1 MENITIEKVINFD
14 NNIDDIETID
24 VSKDVKYN
32 VLDDN
37 SHVEGFINVSGSVK
51 TLLESKE
58 FNETINVDIFTPTNK
73 EIDVDNFKINVVDYS
88 YVVNQKNLFLYVILN
103 IDGIVDVSEKE
114 ELKSDNEVLEINK
127 LNVIEEQRDVKEE
140 ENVDEVKEM
149 LEENKL
155 IIKDNN
161 MSDGVSKTWA
171 TDLFKLSDNYTLFM
185 KITLKWKTH

>member
-14 NNIDDIETID
+14 NNIDDIESIE
-24 VSKDVKYN
+24 VCKDVKYN

-37 SHVEGFINVSGSVK
+37 SHVEGFINVTGRVK
-51 TLLESKE
+51 TLLDSKD

-73 EIDVDNFKINVVDYS
+73 EIDVNNFKINIVDYS
-88 YVVNQKNLFLYVILN
+88 YVVNHKNLSLYVILN
-103 IDGIVDVSEKE
+103 IEGIIDVSKKE
-114 ELKSDNEVLEINK
+114 EEKVDNEVLEINK
-127 LNVIEEQRDVKEE
+127 LNVIEEQRELKEE
-140 ENVDEVKEM
+140 NDEVQEV

-161 MSDGVSKTWA
+161 MADAINKTWA

-185 KITLKWKTH
+185 KISLK

>member
-51 TLLESKE
+51 TLLEIKV

-73 EIDVDNFKINVVDYS
+73 EIDVDNFKINIVDYS
-88 YVVNQKNLFLYVILN
+88 YVVKQKNLSLYVILN

-114 ELKSDNEVLEINK
+114 EIKSDNEVLEINK

-140 ENVDEVKEM
+140 NVDEVSEM

-185 KITLKWKTH
+185 KISLK

>member
-14 NNIDDIETID
+14 NNIDDIESID

-37 SHVEGFINVSGSVK
+37 SHVEGFINVSGKVK

-73 EIDVDNFKINVVDYS
+73 EIDVENFKINIVDYS
-88 YVVNQKNLFLYVILN
+88 YVVNQKNLSLYVILN

-114 ELKSDNEVLEINK
+114 EIKSDNEVLEINK

-185 KITLKWKTH
+185 KISLKWKTH

>member
-37 SHVEGFINVSGSVK
+37 SHVEGFINVSGKVK

-73 EIDVDNFKINVVDYS
+73 EIDVDTKY
-88 YVVNQKNLFLYVILN
+88 
-103 IDGIVDVSEKE
+103 
-114 ELKSDNEVLEINK
+114 LEG
-127 LNVIEEQRDVKEE
+127 E
-140 ENVDEVKEM
+140 EN
-149 LEENKL
+149 
-155 IIKDNN
+155 
-161 MSDGVSKTWA
+161 
-171 TDLFKLSDNYTLFM
+171 
-185 KITLKWKTH
+185 

>member
-88 YVVNQKNLFLYVILN
+88 YVVNQKNLSLYVILN

-140 ENVDEVKEM
+140 NDDEVKEM

-185 KITLKWKTH
+185 KISLKWKTH

>member
-14 NNIDDIETID
+14 NNIDDIESIE

-37 SHVEGFINVSGSVK
+37 SHVEGFINVTGSVK
-51 TLLESKE
+51 TLLDSKE

-73 EIDVDNFKINVVDYS
+73 EIDVNNFKINIVDYS
-88 YVVNQKNLFLYVILN
+88 YVVNHKNLSLYVILN
-103 IDGIVDVSEKE
+103 IEGIIDVSKKE
-114 ELKSDNEVLEINK
+114 EEKVENEVLEINK
-127 LNVIEEQRDVKEE
+127 LNVIEEQREVKEE
-140 ENVDEVKEM
+140 NDEVQEV

-161 MSDGVSKTWA
+161 MADAITKTWA

-185 KITLKWKTH
+185 KISLK

>member
-37 SHVEGFINVSGSVK
+37 SHVEGFINVSGKVK

-73 EIDVDNFKINVVDYS
+73 EIDVDNFKINIVDYS
-88 YVVNQKNLFLYVILN
+88 YVVNQKNLSLYVILN

-114 ELKSDNEVLEINK
+114 EIKSDNEVLEINK
-127 LNVIEEQRDVKEE
+127 LNVIEEQRNVKEE

-185 KITLKWKTH
+185 KISLKWKTH

>member
-1 MENITIEKVINFD
+1 
-14 NNIDDIETID
+14 
-24 VSKDVKYN
+24 
-32 VLDDN
+32 
-37 SHVEGFINVSGSVK
+37 
-51 TLLESKE
+51 
-58 FNETINVDIFTPTNK
+58 
-73 EIDVDNFKINVVDYS
+73 
-88 YVVNQKNLFLYVILN
+88 
-103 IDGIVDVSEKE
+103 
-114 ELKSDNEVLEINK
+114 LEINK

-185 KITLKWKTH
+185 KISLKWKTH

>member
-14 NNIDDIETID
+14 NNIDDIESID

-37 SHVEGFINVSGSVK
+37 SHVEGFINVSGKVK

-58 FNETINVDIFTPTNK
+58 FNETIYVDIFTPTNK
-73 EIDVDNFKINVVDYS
+73 EIDVENFKINIVDYS
-88 YVVNQKNLFLYVILN
+88 YVVNQKNLSLYVILN

-114 ELKSDNEVLEINK
+114 KIKSDNEVLEINK
-127 LNVIEEQRDVKEE
+127 QNVIEEHRDVKEE

-185 KITLKWKTH
+185 KISLK